1 MASMALLTVCTL
13 ALVATSSAKIF
24 FQEKFDDTWASRW
37 TKSTWKQSDDTAG
50 DFTHTAGLWYG
61 DAEAD
66 KGIQTG
72 PDARFYATSASAA
85 EPFSNEGIPLVL
97 QFSVKHEQKLDCGGG
112 YIKLLPAS
120 SEMADFGGD
129 TPYSIMFG
137 PDMCGTSTKRVH
149 VIFTY
154 KEKNLLTK
162 KTITCETD
170 QLTHVYTLIVNP
182 DKSYKVLIDNVEKAA
197 GTLEEDWDFLPP
209 AKITDPEASKPEDW
223 DERPKIDDPED
234 VKPEGYDDIPEK
246 IPDPEAEKPE
256 DWDDEDD
263 GEWEA
268 PMIENPEYK
277 GEWSPKQIDNPNYKG
292 IWEAPKIDNPEYEAD
307 PSIGVYTDLKHVGFE
322 LWQVKAGSIFDNII
336 VTDDPAEA
344 KAFAEATWGASKDA
358 EKAMFDAAEAAKREQ
373 EELERK
379 KSDEERKALEEE
391 EASDSDAEDDEESSE
406 TEGEDHDEL

>member
-1 MASMALLTVCTL
+1 MAGSKALCVLVVAL
-13 ALVATSSAKIF
+13 ALVGGTTAKVF
-24 FQEKFDDTWASRW
+24 FQEKFDKGWDSRW
-37 TKSTWKQSDDTAG
+37 TKSTFKVEEGTAG
-50 DFTHTAGLWYG
+50 EFTHTAGKWYG
-61 DAEAD
+61 DAEGD

-72 PDARFYATSASAA
+72 PDARFYAISSSADKA
-85 EPFSNEGIPLVL
+85 FSNAGTPLVL

-112 YIKLLPAS
+112 YIKLLPES
-120 SEMADFGGD
+120 SNMADFGGD

-137 PDMCGTSTKRVH
+137 PDVCGTSTKRVH

-182 DKSYKVLIDNVEKAA
+182 DKTYQVLIDNEEKAA

-209 AKITDPEASKPEDW
+209 AKIPDPDATKPEDW
-223 DERPKIDDPED
+223 DEEPMIDDPED

-268 PMIENPEYK
+268 PMIDNPEFK
-277 GEWSPKQIDNPNYKG
+277 GEWSPKRIDNPNYKG
-292 IWEAPKIDNPEYEAD
+292 KWSAPEIDNPEYEAD
-307 PSIGVYTDLKHVGFE
+307 DSIGVFTDLKHVGFE
-322 LWQVKAGSIFDNII
+322 LWQVKAGSLFDNIM
-336 VTDDPAEA
+336 VTDSPEEA
-344 KAFAEATWGASKDA
+344 KAFAEATWGKNKDA
-358 EKAMFDAAEAAKREQ
+358 EKAMFDEAEAAEKAK
-373 EELERK
+373 EEEERK
-379 KSDEERKALEEE
+379 KADEERKALEEE
-391 EASDSDAEDDEESSE
+391 EEDDKEEEAES
-406 TEGEDHDEL
+406 GEDHDEL

>member
-1 MASMALLTVCTL
+1 MAGSKM
-13 ALVATSSAKIF
+13 LVAVALMGLMAGASAKVF
-24 FQEKFDDTWASRW
+24 FQEKFDDSWTDRW
-37 TKSTWKQSDDTAG
+37 TKSSWKQSDSTDG
-50 DFTHTAGLWYG
+50 DFTHTAGLWHG

-72 PDARFYATSASAA
+72 PDARFYSISASAA
-85 EPFSNEGIPLVL
+85 EKFGNEGTPLVL

-112 YIKLLPAS
+112 YIKLLPES
-120 SEMADFGGD
+120 SVMADFGGD

-182 DKSYKVLIDNVEKAA
+182 DKTYAVLIDNVEKET
-197 GTLEEDWDFLPP
+197 GSLEEDWDFLPS
-209 AKITDPEASKPEDW
+209 AKIADPDATKPEDW
-223 DERPKIDDPED
+223 DEEAMIDDPED
-234 VKPEGYDDIPEK
+234 VKPDGFDDIPEK

-268 PMIENPEYK
+268 PMMDNPEFQ
-277 GEWSPKQIDNPNYKG
+277 GEWSAKRIDNPNYKG
-292 IWEAPKIDNPEYEAD
+292 KWEAAQIDNPEYEAD
-307 PSIGVYTDLKHVGFE
+307 SSIGVFTDLKHVGFE
-322 LWQVKAGSIFDNII
+322 LWQVKAGSIFDNIF
-336 VTDDPAEA
+336 VGDSPEEA
-344 KAFAEATWGASKDA
+344 KAFAEETWGANKDA
-358 EKAMFDAAEAAKREQ
+358 EKAMFDAAESDKTAKEA
-373 EELERK
+373 EERK
-379 KSDEERKALEEE
+379 KADEERKALEDEE
-391 EASDSDAEDDEESSE
+391 EEDSDDAPEAEAEEE
-406 TEGEDHDEL
+406 EHDEL